1 VVKLLLAALLLLSAT
16 TGGCT
21 LFDEDPPP
29 GSCSTDQDCFRAQ
42 GESCNQ
48 TKHVCE
54 VQPDAG
60 VDAQ

>member
-1 VVKLLLAALLLLSAT
+1 VVKLLAAALLAACAISA
-16 TGGCT
+16 CT

-29 GSCSTDQDCFRAQ
+29 STCSNDQDCFRAQ
-42 GESCNQ
+42 GEKCNQ

-60 VDAQ
+60 TDAQ